1 MRIAYALRAI
11 RAALTD
17 EASAYVTAMAAMLAA
32 AGAQVRVLTETPVE
46 ELTSLLPA
54 GVEVV
59 EPDPAPP
66 DRWYLT
72 PMHQYADRVATTTA
86 RLAATG
92 LDVAELPVAGGEAF
106 TTVRTR
112 RLMGAPTGT
121 AVVARL
127 HGPSGGVNT
136 IPISFD
142 DDIHEFAESYA
153 VRHADGVAAPARELL
168 VAARGPM
175 AAWPAPLPQA
185 AAPDPAP
192 RISEPVRRV
201 LFLGELSSRGGL
213 ARFLAA
219 AREIV
224 QRDASFSFEIHGH
237 DTRTDPFGRSYQA
250 WVAKRLT
257 PPLAGR
263 VSFHDPP
270 SVDDLGAL
278 LGAPTM
284 CVFTDAGQ
292 TASAA
297 LHAAMLSGAVVVAQ
311 HGLGT
316 SLDECCA
323 LLVDVS
329 DAAAV
334 AQAVLERADRMA
346 VLRNLTGR
354 AREVAE
360 RSCDPDAVRVAAE
373 LLYELA
379 MRAAITSGNDGG
391 GRRAAGRQGR
401 PQPARVSF
409 VVPLFNQGEYVQA
422 AIGSA
427 LASDHP
433 NVEVVV
439 VDDGSTDPATR
450 QVFDEDLRGVVK
462 VRQENRGLAAARNAG
477 IAASSGTLILPL
489 DADDLVD
496 PAYAGLAARSLERC
510 PDLAYVTSY
519 ARNFGLFEGGFAP
532 VGNVLPLMPF
542 LHTDGRCA
550 SLYRRSALEQVGGYD
565 EDLLAY
571 EDWDLQIRLGKV
583 GLAGDVLP
591 SELFFYRRHRASL
604 VFRHSNA
611 NRVELLQYLMRR
623 HADLLA
629 PQGLELALKLVHLW
643 RTGFESSESMR
654 FLAAETVGD
663 HGNRQPDGFGDQ
675 LIRPSRGCCG
685 CSPRG

>member
-1 MRIAYALRAI
+1 VRIAYALRAI

-17 EASAYVTAMAAMLAA
+17 EASAYVAAMAAMLAT
-32 AGAQVRVLTETPVE
+32 AGAQVRVLTETPIE
-46 ELTSLLPA
+46 ELTALLPA
-54 GVEVV
+54 GAEVV
-59 EPDPAPP
+59 QPDPAPP
-66 DRWYLT
+66 DRWYLS
-72 PMHQYADRVATTTA
+72 PLHQYADRVATTTA

-106 TTVRTR
+106 TAVRTR
-112 RLMGAPTGT
+112 RLIGAPTGT

-127 HGPSGGVNT
+127 HGPPEGVDMV
-136 IPISFD
+136 PVSFE
-142 DDIHEFAESYA
+142 DDIHAFAESYA
-153 VRHADGVAAPARELL
+153 IRHADAVAAPARELL
-168 VAARGPM
+168 VGGRGPT
-175 AAWPAPLPQA
+175 AAWPAPLPLT
-185 AAPDPAP
+185 AAPEPAP
-192 RISEPVRRV
+192 RISGPVRRV
-201 LFLGELSSRGGL
+201 LFLGELSPRGGL
-213 ARFLAA
+213 VRFLAA
-219 AREIV
+219 AEQIV
-224 QRDASFSFEIHGH
+224 QRDASFWFEIYGH
-237 DTRTDPFGRSYQA
+237 DTLTDPFGRSYQA
-250 WVAKRLT
+250 WMAKRLT

-278 LGAPTM
+278 LGAPAM
-284 CVFTDAGQ
+284 CVFTDARQ
-292 TASAA
+292 SATSA

-311 HGLGT
+311 QGLET
-316 SLDECCA
+316 CLDECCA
-323 LLVDVS
+323 LLVDVA

-334 AQAVLERADRMA
+334 AQAVLERADRVA

-360 RSCDPDAVRVAAE
+360 RRCDPDAVRVAAE
-373 LLYELA
+373 SLYEWA
-379 MRAAITSGNDGG
+379 MRAASTSGDDGG
-391 GRRAAGRQGR
+391 ERRAAGRQGR
-401 PQPARVSF
+401 ARPARVSF

-427 LASDHP
+427 LSSDYP

-450 QVFDEDLRGVVK
+450 QVFDELRGVVK

-496 PAYAGLAARSLERC
+496 PAYAGLAARSLERS
-510 PDLAYVTSY
+510 PDLVYVTSY

-532 VGNVLPLMPF
+532 VGNVLTLMPF

-571 EDWDLQIRLGKV
+571 EDWDLQIRLGKA

-654 FLAAETVGD
+654 FLAAEVSARAGSCSAD
-663 HGNRQPDGFGDQ
+663 
-675 LIRPSRGCCG
+675 RG
-685 CSPRG
+685 